1 MARPYSQ
8 DLRDRVLTAYER
20 GVPTKQIAELFSV
33 SPSWARRVRQRF
45 RDGGER
51 SPRPMGGPRVIKI
64 DEAKLAELVA
74 ERPDATTRELHA
86 LLGVECCE
94 SAVGF
99 ALQRLGLSF
108 KKRRSM
114 RPSKTGR
121 TSPRSGD
128 SGEGSSPTPTHNA

>member
-8 DLRDRVLTAYER
+8 DLRDRVLAAYRR
-20 GVPTKQIAELFSV
+20 GMQTKQIAELFSV
-33 SPSWARRVRQRF
+33 SAAWARRVKQRL
-45 RDGGER
+45 RERGER
-51 SPRPMGGPRVIKI
+51 SARPMGGARVIKI

-74 ERPDATTRELHA
+74 QRPDATTRELREM
-86 LLGVECCE
+86 LGVDCSE

-114 RPSKTGR
+114 RPSRIAR
-121 TSPRSGD
+121 TLLRSGGD
-128 SGEGSSPTPTHNA
+128 GDVGSVMSTRAG